1 MPLKIAKTNIIVT
14 GEVSFGQR
22 SLEQKS
28 GQLLQP
34 GSFTFYSSSKK
45 SKKKKNVTKRTEP
58 LAGKPY

>member
-1 MPLKIAKTNIIVT
+1 MPLKIAKTNIILA

-34 GSFTFYSSSKK
+34 GSFTFQSSSKK
-45 SKKKKNVTKRTEP
+45 AKKNVTKRTEA